1 LSIREHI
8 SETRPIYFKPNF
20 AHVTYVCGSVLLWRR
35 CDALCASGFM
45 DESCLYIMA
54 RNRRRVSDSVAISMD
69 LTPWRILKLT
79 HQGAAPDWGRS
90 LISTDATINTQQERQ
105 AVAMRSVATI
115 ILATC

>member
-1 LSIREHI
+1 
-8 SETRPIYFKPNF
+8 
-20 AHVTYVCGSVLLWRR
+20 
-35 CDALCASGFM
+35 
-45 DESCLYIMA
+45 MA

-90 LISTDATINTQQERQ
+90 LISTDTTINTQQERQ